1 MSEKLKIIVWDV
13 QHGNAIYVNTPGN
26 KDFVI
31 DLGTGS
37 CGNNDWEFSPLLHLK
52 KHWNVP
58 YLDGV
63 IITHPHSDHI
73 DDILNFDKLNPRV
86 IRRPKHL
93 TEEDIK
99 AGNRSD
105 DEKIIDKY
113 LEIND
118 RYCSSVSAG
127 ENHFSA
133 NNNGGAEFKSFWPKS
148 CATSNLNNHSIITI
162 ISCADS
168 KILIPGDN
176 EPPSWNEL
184 FERSSFVSAIKGTDI
199 LVAPHHGRQS
209 GFSKELF
216 EHISSRLTIISDGPS
231 DTTAS
236 DKYSDK
242 SRGWTVHKRNG
253 GKEKRNCVTTR
264 KDGVIEVDFGNNTDG
279 KPYIQV
285 TVD

>member
-13 QHGNAIYVNTPGN
+13 QHGNAIYINTPGN

-37 CGNNDWEFSPLLHLK
+37 CGDNDWEFSPLLHLK
-52 KHWNVP
+52 KHWKVP

-73 DDILNFDKLNPRV
+73 DDILNFDDLKPSWLW
-86 IRRPKHL
+86 RPKHL
-93 TEEDIK
+93 TEKDIR
-99 AGNRSD
+99 ASNSSGN
-105 DEKIIDKY
+105 ELIIDKY
-113 LEIND
+113 IEINNRFSGAKSLD
-118 RYCSSVSAG
+118 ASP
-127 ENHFSA
+127 FKSA
-133 NNNGGAEFKSFWPKS
+133 NNGGVEFNVFVPKACS
-148 CATSNLNNHSIITI
+148 TSNLNNHSMVTV

-184 FERSSFVSAIKGTDI
+184 LENPSFVSAIKGIDI
-199 LVAPHHGRQS
+199 LVTPHHGRQS

-216 EHISSRLTIISDGPS
+216 EHISPRLTIISDGPC
-231 DTTAS
+231 DTSAS

-242 SRGWTVHKRNG
+242 SRGWTVHKRGG
-253 GKEKRNCVTTR
+253 GKETRNCVTTR
-264 KDGVIEVDFGNNTDG
+264 KDGVIEVDFGKNTDG
-279 KPYIQV
+279 KRYIQV
-285 TVD
+285 TVE

>member
-93 TEEDIK
+93 TEE
-99 AGNRSD
+99 
-105 DEKIIDKY
+105 
-113 LEIND
+113 
-118 RYCSSVSAG
+118 
-127 ENHFSA
+127 
-133 NNNGGAEFKSFWPKS
+133 
-148 CATSNLNNHSIITI
+148 
-162 ISCADS
+162 
-168 KILIPGDN
+168 
-176 EPPSWNEL
+176 
-184 FERSSFVSAIKGTDI
+184 KGTDI
-199 LVAPHHGRQS
+199 FVAPHHGRQS